1 MVLISMGEL
10 DKEWVVRKCDSAQHL
25 ALVVMMLEDNDYEIK
40 TLDTENLVVLAHKK
54 GKEILHD

>member
-1 MVLISMGEL
+1 MGEL